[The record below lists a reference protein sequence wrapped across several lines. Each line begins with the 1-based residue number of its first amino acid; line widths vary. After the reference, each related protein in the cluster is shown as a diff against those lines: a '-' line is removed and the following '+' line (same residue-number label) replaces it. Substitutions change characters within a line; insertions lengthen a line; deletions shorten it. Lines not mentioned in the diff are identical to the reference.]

1 MPTVDYRLYIDESG
15 DHTYRLLDNDDR
27 RFLGI
32 TGVLIRKDVYDPGV
46 VKAVDQLKRTH
57 LSYDPDAPP
66 VLVRS
71 DIVKRKGTFGRFR
84 ELPLREAWAAD
95 VLAFFRD
102 LQCNVFSVV
111 MDKKTHHERFGAAS
125 FDPYRYSL
133 NVLLSRVR
141 GLLQAM
147 SATADVMAE
156 SRGKTED
163 QALRDEYLSFWTHG
177 SGRLTGANVQAVFP
191 IPNLLMRRKDQN
203 VPGLQIADLL
213 AYGLK
218 KEVLE
223 RHAKPTGRISTFT
236 RELNAAIAPRINR
249 YGRYLLE

>member
-1 MPTVDYRLYIDESG
+1 MRAADYRLYIDESG
-15 DHTYRLLDNDDR
+15 DHTYRLLDDDDR

-32 TGVLIRKDVYDPGV
+32 TGVLVRKDIYDPEV
-46 VKAVDQLKRTH
+46 LQSLDQLKRTH
-57 LSYDPDAPP
+57 LSYDPDSPP

-84 ELPLREAWAAD
+84 ERPLREAWATD
-95 VLAFFRD
+95 VLAFFRE
-102 LQCNVFSVV
+102 LQCQIFTVV
-111 MDKKTHHERFGAAS
+111 MDKKAHHERFGSAS

-141 GLLQAM
+141 GFLHNKG
-147 SATADVMAE
+147 ATADVMAE

-163 QALRDEYLSFWTHG
+163 QALRDEYRTLWTRG
-177 SGRLTGANVQAVFP
+177 SDWLTDKDVQMAFP
-191 IPNLLMRRKDQN
+191 NPDLTMMRKDQN
-203 VPGLQIADLL
+203 VAGLQMADLL

-223 RHAKPTGRISTFT
+223 RHSKPTGPISAFT
-236 RELNAAIAPRINR
+236 RRLNATVAPCINK